1 MDTEFNYLYEDKYYE
16 NAVKN
21 LKSTFYDV
29 VEREE
34 IMLNSLENRIAQ
46 ETDPA
51 VKERLL
57 NLWSKQNDSLDQ
69 SIVLFRELKKS
80 VRVIDS
86 FVQELADMDKAIVA
100 DIINQNNNN
109 VRSARVEEMEQQDVM
124 EQPVMEKQVQEEV
137 PENTVEEQAQ
147 EEVPENA
154 VEEQVQEEVSEN
166 AVEEQAQEEN
176 TENVA
181 EEQAQEEVTENAV
194 EEQVQEEV
202 TDNAVEE
209 QVQEKVPENVV
220 EEQAQEEVTDNA
232 VEEQAQEKV
241 TENTVEEQ
249 VQKENNDAVEEEI
262 SMELPTIEATED
274 NNSQESVENDDK
286 KEETVEEENA
296 PLIPLED
303 ESKKENNSEEDASAP
318 LIPIDDSIDLENIS
332 IDTNTDSEQNESSTE
347 ETADNTLENTDSSE
361 EPVLENVEEA
371 EDEIHFDESF
381 NTEEVPE
388 MEVINEETDGM
399 DLPNVVEADK
409 IDFSAIDE
417 EENKE
422 EVETTDEVVEIP
434 TNKNETPEENIDI
447 DKVSITHVGKE
458 DNESPKAIIVTGS
471 QFDKLNESYESQE
484 NKLYSR
490 GYLSNEIINNSN
502 YTLSNN
508 IKSADD
514 EHDSQLEAMV
524 SEDYTIPEN
533 PTREDMEGLI
543 EKAAELYK
551 SGKKH
556 EAQALYEEISRI
568 NDEMHQEK
576 APELVK
582 AA

>member
-124 EQPVMEKQVQEEV
+124 EQPVME
-137 PENTVEEQAQ
+137 
-147 EEVPENA
+147 
-154 VEEQVQEEVSEN
+154 EQVQEEVSEN
-166 AVEEQAQEEN
+166 AVEEQAQEE
-176 TENVA
+176 
-181 EEQAQEEVTENAV
+181 VTE
-194 EEQVQEEV
+194 
-202 TDNAVEE
+202 NAVEE
-209 QVQEKVPENVV
+209 QVQEKVPENAVEEQVQEEVPENVV
-220 EEQAQEEVTDNA
+220 EEQTQEEVSENA

-241 TENTVEEQ
+241 PENTVEEQ
-249 VQKENNDAVEEEI
+249 AQEKNTDAVEEEI
-262 SMELPTIEATED
+262 SMELPTIEAVED

-286 KEETVEEENA
+286 KEEAVEEENA

-318 LIPIDDSIDLENIS
+318 LIPIDDSIDLENVS

-347 ETADNTLENTDSSE
+347 ETVDNTLENTESSE

>member
-124 EQPVMEKQVQEEV
+124 EQPVME
-137 PENTVEEQAQ
+137 
-147 EEVPENA
+147 
-154 VEEQVQEEVSEN
+154 EQVQEEVSEN
-166 AVEEQAQEEN
+166 AVEEQAQEE
-176 TENVA
+176 
-181 EEQAQEEVTENAV
+181 VTE
-194 EEQVQEEV
+194 
-202 TDNAVEE
+202 NAVEE
-209 QVQEKVPENVV
+209 QVQEKVPENAVEEQVQEEVPENAVEEQVQEEVPENVV
-220 EEQAQEEVTDNA
+220 EEQTQEKVPENA

-241 TENTVEEQ
+241 PENTVEEQ
-249 VQKENNDAVEEEI
+249 AQEENTDAVEEEI
-262 SMELPTIEATED
+262 SMELPTIEAVED

-286 KEETVEEENA
+286 KEEAVEEENA

-318 LIPIDDSIDLENIS
+318 LIPIDDSIDLENVS

-347 ETADNTLENTDSSE
+347 ETADNTLENTESSE

-568 NDEMHQEK
+568 NDEMHQKK

>member
-46 ETDPA
+46 ETDPV

-86 FVQELADMDKAIVA
+86 FVQELADMDKVIVA

-124 EQPVMEKQVQEEV
+124 EQPVMEEQVQEEV
-137 PENTVEEQAQ
+137 PENVVEEQAQ

-154 VEEQVQEEVSEN
+154 VEEEN
-166 AVEEQAQEEN
+166 
-176 TENVA
+176 
-181 EEQAQEEVTENAV
+181 
-194 EEQVQEEV
+194 
-202 TDNAVEE
+202 
-209 QVQEKVPENVV
+209 
-220 EEQAQEEVTDNA
+220 
-232 VEEQAQEKV
+232 
-241 TENTVEEQ
+241 
-249 VQKENNDAVEEEI
+249 
-262 SMELPTIEATED
+262 SMELPTIEAIED
-274 NNSQESVENDDK
+274 NNSQGIVENDDN
-286 KEETVEEENA
+286 KEEVVEEENA

-303 ESKKENNSEEDASAP
+303 ESKEENNSEEDASKP

-332 IDTNTDSEQNESSTE
+332 VDTNTDSEENESSTE
-347 ETADNTLENTDSSE
+347 EVENTESSE
-361 EPVLENVEEA
+361 EPVLENVEEV

-447 DKVSITHVGKE
+447 DKVSVTHVGKE

-490 GYLSNEIINNSN
+490 GYLSSEIINNSN

-508 IKSADD
+508 IKSADS
-514 EHDSQLEAMV
+514 EHDSQLEEMV

-556 EAQALYEEISRI
+556 EAQALYEKISRI

>member
-46 ETDPA
+46 ETDPV

-109 VRSARVEEMEQQDVM
+109 VRSARVEQMEQQDVM
-124 EQPVMEKQVQEEV
+124 EQPVME
-137 PENTVEEQAQ
+137 
-147 EEVPENA
+147 
-154 VEEQVQEEVSEN
+154 EQVQEEVTDN
-166 AVEEQAQEEN
+166 VVEEQ
-176 TENVA
+176 V
-181 EEQAQEEVTENAV
+181 QEEVTENAV

-202 TDNAVEE
+202 TENAVEE
-209 QVQEKVPENVV
+209 QVQEE
-220 EEQAQEEVTDNA
+220 
-232 VEEQAQEKV
+232 V

-249 VQKENNDAVEEEI
+249 VQEEVTENTVEEQAQEENTDAVEEEI
-262 SMELPTIEATED
+262 SMELPTIEPVED
-274 NNSQESVENDDK
+274 NNPQETVENDDK
-286 KEETVEEENA
+286 KEEVVEEENT

-303 ESKKENNSEEDASAP
+303 ETKEENNSDEDASAP
-318 LIPIDDSIDLENIS
+318 LIPIDDSIDLENVS
-332 IDTNTDSEQNESSTE
+332 IDTNEVSEENESSTE
-347 ETADNTLENTDSSE
+347 EKVDNTEENTESSE
-361 EPVLENVEEA
+361 EPVLENVEEV

-409 IDFSAIDE
+409 IDFSAIED

-422 EVETTDEVVEIP
+422 EKVTNDEVVELP
-434 TNKNETPEENIDI
+434 TNKNETTEEKIDI

-484 NKLYSR
+484 NKLYNR
-490 GYLSNEIINNSN
+490 GYLSSEIINNSN
-502 YTLSNN
+502 YILSNN
-508 IKSADD
+508 TKSADN
-514 EHDSQLEAMV
+514 EHDNQLEAMV

>member
-46 ETDPA
+46 ETDPV

-86 FVQELADMDKAIVA
+86 FVQELADMDKVIVA

-124 EQPVMEKQVQEEV
+124 EQPVMEEQVQEEV
-137 PENTVEEQAQ
+137 PENVVEEQAQEEVSENAVEEQAQ

-154 VEEQVQEEVSEN
+154 VEEEV
-166 AVEEQAQEEN
+166 QEEN
-176 TENVA
+176 T
-181 EEQAQEEVTENAV
+181 
-194 EEQVQEEV
+194 
-202 TDNAVEE
+202 
-209 QVQEKVPENVV
+209 
-220 EEQAQEEVTDNA
+220 
-232 VEEQAQEKV
+232 
-241 TENTVEEQ
+241 
-249 VQKENNDAVEEEI
+249 DAVEEEN
-262 SMELPTIEATED
+262 SMELPTIEAIED
-274 NNSQESVENDDK
+274 NNSQGIVENDDN
-286 KEETVEEENA
+286 KEEVVEEENA

-303 ESKKENNSEEDASAP
+303 ESKEENNSEEDASKP

-332 IDTNTDSEQNESSTE
+332 VDTNTDSEENESSTE
-347 ETADNTLENTDSSE
+347 EVENTESSE
-361 EPVLENVEEA
+361 EPVLENVEEV

-447 DKVSITHVGKE
+447 DKVSVTHVGKE

-490 GYLSNEIINNSN
+490 GYLSSEIINNSN

-508 IKSADD
+508 IKSADS
-514 EHDSQLEAMV
+514 EHDSQLEEMV

-556 EAQALYEEISRI
+556 EAQALYEKISRI

>member
-46 ETDPA
+46 ETDPV

-100 DIINQNNNN
+100 DIINPNNNN
-109 VRSARVEEMEQQDVM
+109 VRSARVEQMEQQDVM
-124 EQPVMEKQVQEEV
+124 EQPVMEEQVQEEV
-137 PENTVEEQAQ
+137 PENTI
-147 EEVPENA
+147 
-154 VEEQVQEEVSEN
+154 
-166 AVEEQAQEEN
+166 
-176 TENVA
+176 
-181 EEQAQEEVTENAV
+181 

-209 QVQEKVPENVV
+209 QVQE
-220 EEQAQEEVTDNA
+220 EVADNA
-232 VEEQAQEKV
+232 VEEQAQEV

-249 VQKENNDAVEEEI
+249 VQEENTDAVEEEI
-262 SMELPTIEATED
+262 SMELPTIEPVED
-274 NNSQESVENDDK
+274 NNPQETVENDDK
-286 KEETVEEENA
+286 KEEVVEEENT
-296 PLIPLED
+296 PLIPLEN
-303 ESKKENNSEEDASAP
+303 ETKEENNSDEDASAP

-332 IDTNTDSEQNESSTE
+332 IDTNEVSEENESSTE
-347 ETADNTLENTDSSE
+347 EKVDNTEENTESSE
-361 EPVLENVEEA
+361 

-409 IDFSAIDE
+409 IDFSAIED

-422 EVETTDEVVEIP
+422 EKVTNDEVVELP
-434 TNKNETPEENIDI
+434 TNKNETTEEKIDI

-484 NKLYSR
+484 NKLYNR
-490 GYLSNEIINNSN
+490 GYLSSEIINNSN
-502 YTLSNN
+502 YILSNN
-508 IKSADD
+508 TKSADN
-514 EHDSQLEAMV
+514 EHDNQLEAMV

-543 EKAAELYK
+543 EKAAELFK

>member
-46 ETDPA
+46 ETDPI

-124 EQPVMEKQVQEEV
+124 EQPVMD
-137 PENTVEEQAQ
+137 
-147 EEVPENA
+147 
-154 VEEQVQEEVSEN
+154 EQVQEEVIDN
-166 AVEEQAQEEN
+166 AVEEQI
-176 TENVA
+176 
-181 EEQAQEEVTENAV
+181 QEEVTENAV

-209 QVQEKVPENVV
+209 QVQEEVTDNAV
-220 EEQAQEEVTDNA
+220 EEQVQEEVIDNAVEEQVQEEVTDNA
-232 VEEQAQEKV
+232 VEEQVQE
-241 TENTVEEQ
+241 ENTDNAVEEQ
-249 VQKENNDAVEEEI
+249 AQEQNTDAVEEEI
-262 SMELPTIEATED
+262 SMELPTIEPVED
-274 NNSQESVENDDK
+274 NNPQETVENDDK
-286 KEETVEEENA
+286 KEEVVEEENT

-303 ESKKENNSEEDASAP
+303 ETKEENNSDEDASAP
-318 LIPIDDSIDLENIS
+318 LIPIDDSIDLENVF
-332 IDTNTDSEQNESSTE
+332 IDTNEVSEKNESSTE
-347 ETADNTLENTDSSE
+347 ETVDNTEENTESSE
-361 EPVLENVEEA
+361 EPVLENVEEV
-371 EDEIHFDESF
+371 EDEIHYDESF

-409 IDFSAIDE
+409 IDFSAIED

-422 EVETTDEVVEIP
+422 EKVTNDEVVELP
-434 TNKNETPEENIDI
+434 TNKNETTEEKIDI
-447 DKVSITHVGKE
+447 DTVSITHVGKE

-484 NKLYSR
+484 NKLYNR
-490 GYLSNEIINNSN
+490 GYLSSEIINNSN
-502 YTLSNN
+502 YILSNN
-508 IKSADD
+508 TKSADN
-514 EHDSQLEAMV
+514 EHDNQLEAMV

-533 PTREDMEGLI
+533 PTREDMERLI

>member
-46 ETDPA
+46 ETDPV

-86 FVQELADMDKAIVA
+86 FVQELADMDKVIVA

-124 EQPVMEKQVQEEV
+124 EQPVMEEQVQEEV
-137 PENTVEEQAQ
+137 PENVVEEQAQEEVSENAVEEQAQ

-154 VEEQVQEEVSEN
+154 VEEEV
-166 AVEEQAQEEN
+166 QEEN
-176 TENVA
+176 T
-181 EEQAQEEVTENAV
+181 
-194 EEQVQEEV
+194 
-202 TDNAVEE
+202 
-209 QVQEKVPENVV
+209 
-220 EEQAQEEVTDNA
+220 
-232 VEEQAQEKV
+232 
-241 TENTVEEQ
+241 
-249 VQKENNDAVEEEI
+249 DAVEEEN
-262 SMELPTIEATED
+262 SMELPTIEAIED
-274 NNSQESVENDDK
+274 NNSQGIVENDDN
-286 KEETVEEENA
+286 KEEVVEEENA

-303 ESKKENNSEEDASAP
+303 ESKEENNSEEDASKP

-332 IDTNTDSEQNESSTE
+332 VDTNTDSEENESSTE
-347 ETADNTLENTDSSE
+347 EVENTESSE
-361 EPVLENVEEA
+361 EPVLENVEEV

-447 DKVSITHVGKE
+447 DKVSVTHVGKE

-490 GYLSNEIINNSN
+490 GYLSSEIINNSN

-508 IKSADD
+508 IKSADS

-556 EAQALYEEISRI
+556 EAQALYEKISRI